1 MKQQNK
7 VSLTF
12 FESPHHGEFV
22 AAFKQ
27 AGRVRVVKGDYVFN
41 ITTGLW
47 GSHFEYGSDPSIS
60 VFEYSKTFNGLQQK
74 LRRYFQKK
82 SIIESEAL

>member
-12 FESPHHGEFV
+12 FDLGSNCDYGEFV
-22 AAFKQ
+22 AAFEQ
-27 AGRVRVVKGDYVFN
+27 RGRVRVVKGDYVFN

-47 GSHFEYGSDPSIS
+47 GSHFEYGSNPSIS
-60 VFEYSKTFNGLQQK
+60 VFKYSTTFNGLQQK
-74 LRRYFQKK
+74 LRRTF
-82 SIIESEAL
+82 SGL